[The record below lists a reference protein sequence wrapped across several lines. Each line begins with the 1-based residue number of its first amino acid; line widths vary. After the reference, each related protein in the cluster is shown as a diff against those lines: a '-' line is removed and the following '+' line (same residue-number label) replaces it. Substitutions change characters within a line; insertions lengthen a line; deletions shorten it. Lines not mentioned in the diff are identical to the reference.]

1 MSLRPLVSVVRRFF
15 MRRALAFLAA
25 AGLVAALSGLAS
37 CAKLFPKKEPTPAV
51 KVGDEVVPIKP
62 APDAD
67 KSTKSLLGGLVGGG
81 VKATRVV
88 LRGVVKGGALV
99 VESATEVGHGAVTQ
113 VADQTAKAG
122 GRVVDTVKGVADGT
136 RVVIVGAVEKG
147 KVIAESVISVGEKE
161 QKK

>member
-1 MSLRPLVSVVRRFF
+1 MK
-15 MRRALAFLAA
+15 RAVAFLAA

-62 APDAD
+62 APEAD
-67 KSTKSLLGGLVGGG
+67 KPTKSLLGGLVGGG

-88 LRGVVKGGALV
+88 LRGVVKGGAVV
-99 VESATEVGHGAVTQ
+99 VESATEVGHTAVKQ
-113 VADQTAKAG
+113 VTEQTVKAG

-136 RVVIVGAVEKG
+136 KVVIIGAVEQG

>member
-1 MSLRPLVSVVRRFF
+1 

-37 CAKLFPKKEPTPAV
+37 CAKLFPKKSEEPTPAV
-51 KVGDEVVPIKP
+51 KVGDEVVPVKA

-67 KSTKSLLGGLVGGG
+67 KPTKSLLGGLVGGG

-99 VESATEVGHGAVTQ
+99 VESATEVSHGAVTQ
-113 VADQTAKAG
+113 VVDQTAKAG

-136 RVVIVGAVEKG
+136 KVVIVGVVEKG